1 LVGLEVAYFGPNA
14 VPDVVSV
21 DVDDAAA
28 DAATNGDAFL
38 ARDAVFDVVSVAV
51 VAVVVF
57 DDAFDDNPF
66 DNACCSSSTRFGLRD
81 GYLEDI
87 IRYQASAIR
96 EEIGRLRCLLLVG

>member
-1 LVGLEVAYFGPNA
+1 MGLEVAYFGPNA

-28 DAATNGDAFL
+28 TNGDAFL

-51 VAVVVF
+51 VVF
-57 DDAFDDNPF
+57 DDAFDDDPF